1 MKYVNMLSK
10 PVITMD
16 HLLTFANK
24 HKSSNTY
31 SLPNSIGNYVHF
43 PKETLHLDLVK
54 LLQDFFSEN
63 CSTLNIISTET
74 FSKIAKENQQIILK
88 KSKGSIPHY

>member
-10 PVITMD
+10 PDITMD

-24 HKSSNTY
+24 HKSPNTY

-74 FSKIAKENQQIILK
+74 FSKIAKENQQTILK

>member
-10 PVITMD
+10 PDITMD

-24 HKSSNTY
+24 HKSPNTY

-63 CSTLNIISTET
+63 CSTLNIISTEI
-74 FSKIAKENQQIILK
+74 FSKIAKKNQQIILK